1 MEIFKKFLSRRLVV
15 IGSFGIFVPVLF
27 KSMGIDP
34 NITLASIALGAAYI
48 GQRAVKG

>member
-15 IGSFGIFVPVLF
+15 IATFGVAVPLLF
-27 KSMGIDP
+27 KASGIDGQ
-34 NITLASIALGAAYI
+34 ICLASIALGAAYI